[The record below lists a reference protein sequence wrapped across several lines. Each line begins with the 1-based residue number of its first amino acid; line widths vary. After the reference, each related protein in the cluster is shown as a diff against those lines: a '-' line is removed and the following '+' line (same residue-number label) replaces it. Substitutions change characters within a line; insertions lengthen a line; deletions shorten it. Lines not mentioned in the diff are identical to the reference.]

1 MKSPTSEQ
9 VREFVT
15 AGHFDLDKVKSML
28 ADNPAL
34 LNAAYAWS
42 ETDHE
47 TAVMAAT
54 QTGNRAIAEF
64 LIAQGARVDIYTA
77 SMLGQREVVSEMLD
91 EKPELIQTQGVH
103 GIPLLAFASLSGDVE
118 LVQMLMERGAVDGVS
133 FALHNA
139 VIHGFEDVVRWLL
152 ENAQPDLN
160 WKNYEGKTA
169 LMAAQEQGNITLIE
183 LLQSRETEK

>member
-1 MKSPTSEQ
+1 MNALAAER

-28 ADNPAL
+28 AETPAL

-47 TAVMAAT
+47 TAIMAAT
-54 QTGNRAIAEF
+54 QTGNRAIAEY
-64 LIAQGARVDIYTA
+64 LIGQGAPVDIYTA
-77 SMLGQREVVSEMLD
+77 SMLAQREVVTEMLD
-91 EKPELIQTQGVH
+91 RKPELIRARGVH

-118 LVQMLMERGAVDGVS
+118 LVQTLVERGAVEGVS

-139 VIHGFEDVVRWLL
+139 VSRGFENIVRWLL
-152 ENAQPDLN
+152 DNAQPDLH

-169 LMAAQEQGNITLIE
+169 LAVAQEQGNAILTD
-183 LLQSRETEK
+183 LLQNHGTEE

>member
-15 AGHFDLDKVKSML
+15 AGHFDLDKVTSML

-54 QTGNRAIAEF
+54 QTGNRAIAEY
-64 LIAQGARVDIYTA
+64 LIEQGAPVDIYTA
-77 SMLGQREVVSEMLD
+77 SMLGQREVVIEMLD
-91 EKPELIQTQGVH
+91 EKPELIQTHGVH
-103 GIPLLAFASLSGDVE
+103 GIPLLAFASLSGDAE
-118 LVQMLMERGAVDGVS
+118 LVQMLVERGAVDGAS

-152 ENAQPDLN
+152 DNAQPDLN

-169 LMAAQEQGNITLIE
+169 LTVAQEQGNPALIE
-183 LLQSRETEK
+183 LLQGRETEK

>member
-1 MKSPTSEQ
+1 M
-9 VREFVT
+9 T

-28 ADNPAL
+28 ADDPAL

-47 TAVMAAT
+47 TAIMAAT
-54 QTGNRAIAEF
+54 QTGNRAIAEY
-64 LIAQGARVDIYTA
+64 LIEQGAPVDIYTA
-77 SMLGQREVVSEMLD
+77 SMLGQREVVTEMLG
-91 EKPELIQTQGVH
+91 EKPELIQTRGVH

-118 LVQMLMERGAVDGVS
+118 LVQILMERGAAEGAS

-139 VIHGFEDVVRWLL
+139 VSRGFEDVVRWLL
-152 ENAQPDLN
+152 DNTQPDLH

-169 LMAAQEQGNITLIE
+169 LAVAQEQGNTTLIE